1 MEGKDDFKA
10 RIKAFAESQGYS
22 IKALQ
27 DELGLSNAHFQNAK
41 SVTPRVG
48 KMIKARFPY
57 ANIEWLNTGMGNM
70 LLNDGDDVNLGTI
83 TVPLLPV
90 YAQAGV
96 LTDFVGSV
104 RDYDCERIISPIKD
118 VTLAM
123 RVTGDS
129 MSPEYPNG
137 SIVLLQRID
146 DKAFIE
152 WGCTFVLD
160 TVNGAVIKKVYPDPD
175 DPDRVI
181 CRSVNPA
188 YGEFEVRKSDIYSW
202 FIVRMQMSSK

>member
-10 RIKAFAESQGYS
+10 RIKLFAESQGLT
-22 IKALQ
+22 IKGLQ

-48 KMIKARFPY
+48 KKIREKYPF
-57 ANIEWLNTGMGNM
+57 ANIEWMNTGMGSM
-70 LLNDGDDVNLGTI
+70 LLDETEAVNLGTI

-90 YAQAGV
+90 YAQAGA
-96 LTDFVGSV
+96 LTDFVASV
-104 RDYDCERIISPIKD
+104 REYDCERIISPIKD

-137 SIVLLQRID
+137 SIILLQRID

-152 WGCTFVLD
+152 WGRTFVLD
-160 TVNGAVIKKVYPDPD
+160 TVNGAVIKKVYPHPD
-175 DPDRVI
+175 DPERVV
-181 CRSVNPA
+181 CKSVNPA
-188 YGEFEVRKSDIYSW
+188 YGTFEVRKSDIFSW
-202 FIVRMQMSSK
+202 HIVRMQMSSK

>member
-1 MEGKDDFKA
+1 MESKDEFKA
-10 RIKAFAESQGYS
+10 RVREFAKAQGLTIKG
-22 IKALQ
+22 LQ

-41 SVTPRVG
+41 SITPRVG
-48 KMIKARFPY
+48 KLIRTRYPY
-57 ANIEWLNTGMGNM
+57 ANIEWLNTGMGSM
-70 LLNDGDDVNLGTI
+70 ILDDSEDVNLGTI

-96 LTDFVGSV
+96 LTDFVAQV

-129 MSPEYPNG
+129 MSPEFPNG
-137 SIVLLQRID
+137 SIILLQRID

-152 WGCTFVLD
+152 WGRTFVLD
-160 TVNGAVIKKVYPDPD
+160 TVNGAVIKKVYPHPD
-175 DPDRVI
+175 DQDRVI
-181 CRSVNPA
+181 CKSVNPA
-188 YGEFEVRKSDIYSW
+188 YGTFEVRKSDIFSW
-202 FIVRMQMSSK
+202 HIVRMQMASK